1 MKCSMWTETMPMPV
15 SRRDALQRLSAG
27 FGAIGLAGMLGSQAQ
42 AAVKQ
47 QATPRAKRVIFLF
60 MNGGP
65 SHIDTFDPKPALAR
79 YEGQQPSGKLYRA
92 PKTAGFMPS
101 PLKFQRCGQSGI
113 EVSESLPRLG
123 SIIDDCCVIRSMHT
137 DVPNHEPALLM
148 MNTGNIQPI
157 RPSLGSWVLYGL
169 GSENEN
175 LPGFVVL
182 RPTPNIVVGPALWSN
197 SFLPAEYQA
206 TGVITSNMAVDKLV
220 ANVRNPV
227 LDPAQQRRQID
238 LIQGFNRLHA
248 GRREHDNAL
257 EAQIKSMETAYRMQG
272 ASADAFDISRE
283 PVSARE
289 MYGDT
294 PFGRSCLLA
303 RRLAES
309 GVRFISVYYTSSN
322 NQPWDTHADHYK
334 RHPELCA
341 DSDRASA
348 ALITDLKQ
356 RGMLEDTLVVWTGEF
371 GRTPYSQE
379 AKDKS
384 KTPDPA
390 KRGRDHHHTAFS
402 TLLAGGGIKRGLVHG
417 SSDELG
423 MNAVE
428 HPVHVHD
435 LHATILHLL
444 GLDHEKLTYRY
455 AGRDFR
461 LTDVY
466 GEVVKRIL
474 A

>member
-1 MKCSMWTETMPMPV
+1 MWTEPLPIT
-15 SRRDALQRLSAG
+15 RRAAISRLSAG
-27 FGAIGLAGMLGSQAQ
+27 FGAIGLAGMLGTGAR
-42 AAVKQ
+42 AAIQ
-47 QATPRAKRVIFLF
+47 PQITPRAKRVIFLF
-60 MNGGP
+60 MNGAP
-65 SHIDTFDPKPALAR
+65 SHIDTFDPKPALAKHAG
-79 YEGQQPSGKLYRA
+79 EQPSGKLYKV
-92 PKTAGFMPS
+92 PKTSGFMPS
-101 PLKFQRCGQSGI
+101 PLKFERHGQSGI
-113 EVSESLPRLG
+113 EVSESLPRLAG
-123 SIIDDCCVIRSMHT
+123 IIDDCCVIRSMHT

-182 RPTPNIVVGPALWSN
+182 RPSPNIVVGPALWSN

-206 TGVITSNMAVDKLV
+206 TGVITADMSVDKLV

-227 LDPAQQRRQID
+227 LPAPAQRRQID
-238 LIQGFNRLHA
+238 LVQRLNRMHSEA
-248 GRREHDNAL
+248 RDRDPAL
-257 EAQIKSMETAYRMQG
+257 EAQIKAMETAYRMQTA
-272 ASADAFDISRE
+272 ASGAFDISGESAAMRE
-283 PVSARE
+283 W
-289 MYGDT
+289 YGDT

-309 GVRFISVYYTSSN
+309 GVRFISVYYTTGS
-322 NQPWDTHADHYK
+322 NQPWDTHSDHYR

-348 ALITDLKQ
+348 ALISDLKQ

-371 GRTPYSQE
+371 GRTPYSQDDP
-379 AKDKS
+379 KK
-384 KTPDPA
+384 KTDPM

-402 TLLAGGGIKRGLVHG
+402 TLLAGGGVRGGLTYG

-423 MNAVE
+423 MNAAE
-428 HPVHVHD
+428 NPVHVHD

-444 GLDHEKLTYRY
+444 GLDHERLTYRY

-466 GEVVKRIL
+466 GEVVKGIL

>member
-1 MKCSMWTETMPMPV
+1 MWTDRPTATHT
-15 SRRDALQRLSAG
+15 RRDMLHRLSAG
-27 FGAIGLAGMLGSQAQ
+27 FGAVGLAGMVGTSAH
-42 AAVKQ
+42 ATVKQ
-47 QATPRAKRVIFLF
+47 QITPRAKRVIFLF
-60 MNGGP
+60 MNGAP
-65 SHIDTFDPKPALAR
+65 SHVDTFDPKPALKR
-79 YEGQQPSGKLYRA
+79 FEGQQPSGKLYKA
-92 PKTAGFMPS
+92 PKTSGFMSS
-101 PLKFQRCGQSGI
+101 PLQFHRCGQSGI

-148 MNTGNIQPI
+148 MNTGSIQPI
-157 RPSLGSWVLYGL
+157 RPSLGSWVQYGL

-206 TGVITSNMAVDKLV
+206 TSVITADMAVNKLV
-220 ANVRNPV
+220 ANVQNPA
-227 LDPAQQRRQID
+227 LNSTQQRRQLD
-238 LIQGFNRLHA
+238 LIQNLNHLHA
-248 GRREHDNAL
+248 DRRANDSTL
-257 EAQIKSMETAYRMQG
+257 EAQIKSMETAFRMQ
-272 ASADAFDISRE
+272 SAAMDTFDISKESPKTRE
-283 PVSARE
+283 L
-289 MYGDT
+289 YGDT

-309 GVRFISVYYTSSN
+309 GVRYTSVYYTSSN
-322 NQPWDTHADHYK
+322 NQPWDTHSDHYK

-348 ALITDLKQ
+348 ALIMDLKQ
-356 RGMLEDTLVVWTGEF
+356 RGLLDDTLVVWTGEF

-379 AKDKS
+379 NQDKN
-384 KTPDPA
+384 KKVDLM

-402 TLLAGGGIKRGLVHG
+402 TLLAGGGVRGGLAYG
-417 SSDELG
+417 TSDELG
-423 MNAVE
+423 MNAE
-428 HPVHVHD
+428 ENPVHVHD

-444 GLDHEKLTYRY
+444 GLDHEQLTYRY

-466 GEVVKRIL
+466 GDVVHRIL

>member
-1 MKCSMWTETMPMPV
+1 MWTESASHL

-27 FGAIGLAGMLGSQAQ
+27 FGAIGLAGMLGPQAQ
-42 AAVKQ
+42 ATVKQ
-47 QATPRAKRVIFLF
+47 PITPKAKRVIFLF
-60 MNGGP
+60 MNGAP
-65 SHIDTFDPKPALAR
+65 SHIDTFDPKPALKR
-79 YEGQQPSGKLYRA
+79 FEGQQPSGKLYKA
-92 PKTAGFMPS
+92 PKTSGFMSS
-101 PLKFQRCGQSGI
+101 PLRFDQYGQSGI

-137 DVPNHEPALLM
+137 NVPNHEPALLM

-169 GSENEN
+169 GTENEN

-197 SFLPAEYQA
+197 SFLPAEFQA
-206 TGVITSNMAVDKLV
+206 TGVITSDMSVDKLV

-227 LDPAQQRRQID
+227 LSAGTQRRQID
-238 LIQGFNRLHA
+238 LIQRLNGIHA
-248 GRREHDNAL
+248 AKRAHDSAL
-257 EAQIKSMETAYRMQG
+257 EAQIKSMETAYRMQSA
-272 ASADAFDISRE
+272 ASDAFDISKEPPKVRE
-283 PVSARE
+283 L
-289 MYGDT
+289 YGDT

-309 GVRFISVYYTSSN
+309 GVRYTSVYYTSSN
-322 NQPWDTHADHYK
+322 NQPWDTHSDHYK

-348 ALITDLKQ
+348 ALISDLKQ

-379 AKDKS
+379 NQDKNKKS
-384 KTPDPA
+384 DPM

-402 TLLAGGGIKRGLVHG
+402 TLLAGGGVKGGLTYG
-417 SSDELG
+417 TSDELG
-423 MNAVE
+423 MNAE
-428 HPVHVHD
+428 ENPIHVHD
-435 LHATILHLL
+435 LHATILHRL

-461 LTDVY
+461 LTDVF
-466 GEVVKRIL
+466 GKVVTDIL